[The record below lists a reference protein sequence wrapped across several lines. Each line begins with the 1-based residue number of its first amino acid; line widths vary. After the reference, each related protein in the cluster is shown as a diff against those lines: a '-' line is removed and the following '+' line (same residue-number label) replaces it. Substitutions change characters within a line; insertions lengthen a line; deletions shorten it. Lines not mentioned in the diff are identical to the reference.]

1 MKKALI
7 SSIVLAVF
15 LWLPARGAD
24 VTFDYAKTKGKIVI
38 DYPDS
43 LRVKIENVNRLDYKY
58 IYKMTFELPKP
69 ELPLNPIPTPRPAPP
84 SGISVS
90 TVGQPDYDN
99 INKALKERVLK
110 FGQKDIEKWFSD
122 NNTDEYLRP
131 IMADFEKIN
140 IKDEAGSLAIGEN
153 EFADSLL
160 KTSAGG
166 AVIVEITAIPGFWS
180 YELEEKE
187 INGKKTKVYQI
198 SSHFAEDTNND
209 GLVDES
215 EINSFLGS
223 NNLKDQAEAIKAHC
237 SKRVYRL
244 EFKKPKGIIYSFGP
258 YMAILGKNVYGPV
271 KNPNYVEGSSELGKK
286 NKLFIGYQEQSSIV
300 YGVAAFWNAP
310 MISDSIGL
318 SWGVAYNLQSQIDT
332 SVSGLVGLYVRNP
345 KVPAIFQAG
354 VSFGFINELPEGY
367 KPYET
372 PIGENEVIPLTK
384 KLVPALFLSL
394 SFGI

>member
-1 MKKALI
+1 MKKLLFSFVA
-7 SSIVLAVF
+7 LAVSIS
-15 LWLPARGAD
+15 LPARGAD
-24 VTFDYAKTKGKIVI
+24 ITFDYAKTKGKIVI

-69 ELPLNPIPTPRPAPP
+69 ELPLNPIPTPRPESAT
-84 SGISVS
+84 SVKGKGINF
-90 TVGQPDYDN
+90 DN
-99 INKALKERVLK
+99 INKALEERVLK
-110 FGQKDIEKWFSD
+110 FGQKNIEKWFSD
-122 NNTDEYLRP
+122 NNTADCLNP

-140 IKDEAGSLAIGEN
+140 IRDEAGSLVIGEN
-153 EFADSLL
+153 ELADSLF
-160 KTSAGG
+160 KTSSGG

-180 YELEEKE
+180 YDNKKIKMGEHEIEER
-187 INGKKTKVYQI
+187 QI
-198 SSHFAEDTNND
+198 SPHFAEDTNND

-215 EINSFLGS
+215 EINSFLD
-223 NNLKDQAEAIKAHC
+223 NYLNDKADEIKAHC

-258 YMAILGKNVYGPV
+258 YMAILEKNVYGPV
-271 KNPNYVEGSSELGKK
+271 RNPNYVEGSSEPGKK

-345 KVPAIFQAG
+345 KVPALFQAG

-367 KPYET
+367 KPNET

>member
-1 MKKALI
+1 MKKILI

-24 VTFDYAKTKGKIVI
+24 VTLDYAKTRGKIVI

-58 IYKMTFELPKP
+58 FHKITYEVPKQASPLIPSPISRP
-69 ELPLNPIPTPRPAPP
+69 EIGTLKAPEPA
-84 SGISVS
+84 
-90 TVGQPDYDN
+90 DCEK
-99 INKALKERVLK
+99 INKALKERVLIS
-110 FGQKDIEKWFSD
+110 GQKNTEGWF
-122 NNTDEYLRP
+122 NTNANILAP
-131 IMADFEKIN
+131 
-140 IKDEAGSLAIGEN
+140 IKDEINEKNPLQEAGFLAIGEN
-153 EFADSLL
+153 EIADTLL
-160 KTSAGG
+160 KTGPGG
-166 AVIVEITAIPGFWS
+166 VIIVEITAIPGLWS
-180 YELEEKE
+180 CKSENGVNE
-187 INGKKTKVYQI
+187 IN
-198 SSHFAEDTNND
+198 SHFAEDSNKD
-209 GLVDES
+209 GLVDET
-215 EINSFLGS
+215 EINSFLDKY
-223 NNLKDQAEAIKAHC
+223 LKDQAEDIKAHC
-237 SKRVYRL
+237 SKRAYRI

-271 KNPNYVEGSSELGKK
+271 KNPNYVEGSSEPGKK
-286 NKLFIGYQEQSSIV
+286 NKLYIGYQEQSGIV

-332 SVSGLVGLYVRNP
+332 SVSGLVGFYIRNP
-345 KVPAIFQAG
+345 KVPALFQAG
-354 VSFGFINELPEGY
+354 VSFGFVNELPEGF